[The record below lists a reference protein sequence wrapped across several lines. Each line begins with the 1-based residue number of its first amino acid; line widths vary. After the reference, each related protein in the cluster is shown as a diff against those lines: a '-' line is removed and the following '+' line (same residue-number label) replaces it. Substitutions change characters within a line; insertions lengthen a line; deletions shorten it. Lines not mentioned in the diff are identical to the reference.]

1 MRSRTVREGSVGLL
15 ILLGLAV
22 ASGLFLWLRGFSPGR
37 RSYQTTIRF
46 PSAEGMQIGAPVRY
60 RGVTA
65 GKISDI
71 RVSANYAEID
81 VQITPATT
89 VIPKNVTIEARQSG
103 LVGETFIDITPNT
116 QLPESAVA
124 GNPLSPNCNEELIVC
139 NGSYLQGTSS
149 VTLTELLGSMI
160 RFTNLFSSPEFFGEL
175 RTLTRNFSSAASGV
189 DTLSG
194 EVTTLSKSVRSELG
208 TLSNSAERSAE
219 SIGAA
224 ANQIGLTASELQTLL
239 VTNRTSLVGTLD
251 NLNQTV
257 IGVRTIVNSLSPV
270 IEEGEFLA
278 NLENLS
284 LNASEAS
291 ANLRNLSEA
300 VGTSENILLLQQTLD
315 SARATFQNAQKITAD
330 LDELTGDPNF
340 RQNILQLVNGLSGLV
355 SSAEQLQQQ
364 TQLAETLTPVELAL
378 DGSESSPEAIVNK
391 TNPVPTEEL
400 AEEPA
405 PSEST
410 ADKSVEAP
418 EQLPS
423 ASQPQALPRAA
434 TENSSVRTESDR
446 TGSSNQDLLLP
457 NNGLQEF
464 IRQNSETQQNSQ
476 DQPR

>member
-1 MRSRTVREGSVGLL
+1 
-15 ILLGLAV
+15 
-22 ASGLFLWLRGFSPGR
+22 
-37 RSYQTTIRF
+37 
-46 PSAEGMQIGAPVRY
+46 MQIGAPVRY

-71 RVSANYAEID
+71 RVSANYAEVD
-81 VQITPATT
+81 VQISPATT
-89 VIPKNVTIEARQSG
+89 VIPRNVTIEAKQSG

-116 QLPESAVA
+116 QLPEAAVA
-124 GNPLSPNCNEELIVC
+124 GNPLALDCNEDLIVC

-175 RTLTRNFSSAASGV
+175 RTLTRNFASAASGV

-194 EVTTLSKSVRSELG
+194 EVTTLSQSVRSELG

-224 ANQIGLTASELQTLL
+224 ANQIGLTAGELQTLL
-239 VTNRTSLVGTLD
+239 VVNRTSLVGTLD

-257 IGVRTIVNSLSPV
+257 SGVKTIVNSLAPV

-340 RQNILQLVNGLSGLV
+340 RQNILRLVNGLSGLV
-355 SSAEQLQQQ
+355 SSAEQLQEH
-364 TQLAETLTPVELAL
+364 TQLAESLSPAELAL
-378 DGSESSPEAIVNK
+378 NAAEPSPPTLSNQSNKTDRSSTSATDGSATEPAAK
-391 TNPVPTEEL
+391 PTE
-400 AEEPA
+400 
-405 PSEST
+405 
-410 ADKSVEAP
+410 
-418 EQLPS
+418 
-423 ASQPQALPRAA
+423 A
-434 TENSSVRTESDR
+434 TEIREGEIPVNFGSSLTSPSLVTPLSR
-446 TGSSNQDLLLP
+446 TGSAQDLLLP

-464 IRQNSETQQNSQ
+464 VRE
-476 DQPR
+476 QPRVVQP

>member
-22 ASGLFLWLRGFSPGR
+22 MSGLFLWLRGFSPGR

-46 PSAEGMQIGAPVRY
+46 PSAEGMQVGAPVRY

-71 RVSANYAEID
+71 RVSANYAEVD
-81 VQITPATT
+81 VQISPATT
-89 VIPKNVTIEARQSG
+89 VIPKNVTIEAKQSG

-116 QLPESAVA
+116 QLPEAAVA
-124 GNPLSPNCNEELIVC
+124 GNPLALDCNEEVIVC

-175 RTLTRNFSSAASGV
+175 RTLTRNFASAASGV

-194 EVTTLSKSVRSELG
+194 EVTTLSQSVRSELG

-219 SIGAA
+219 SLGAA
-224 ANQIGLTASELQTLL
+224 ANQIGLTAGELQTLI
-239 VTNRTSLVGTLD
+239 VANRTSLVSTLD

-257 IGVRTIVNSLSPV
+257 SGVKTIVNSLAPV

-340 RQNILQLVNGLSGLV
+340 RQNILRLVNGLSGLV
-355 SSAEQLQQQ
+355 SSAEHLQEQ
-364 TQLAETLTPVELAL
+364 TQLAETLSPAELAL
-378 DGSESSPEAIVNK
+378 NAAQPSLPPPSNKTSRSAAPATESPATPAESAATREVEPSANSDGSPVSPDL
-391 TNPVPTEEL
+391 VPPLT
-400 AEEPA
+400 
-405 PSEST
+405 
-410 ADKSVEAP
+410 
-418 EQLPS
+418 
-423 ASQPQALPRAA
+423 
-434 TENSSVRTESDR
+434 R
-446 TGSSNQDLLLP
+446 TGSAKDLLLP
-457 NNGLQEF
+457 NNGLQELL
-464 IRQNSETQQNSQ
+464 REQSGVEQQ
-476 DQPR
+476 